1 MEQLP
6 ALSTVLC
13 AVLLIP
19 TWGAGLTVRQSPVV
33 RAYVGE
39 TATLICSFK
48 YRWGSMVNVKWT
60 RAPGV
65 VLESHHPFY
74 SGRLNM
80 SDLDLLRKGEATLTL
95 SKLEKRDSGLYQCQI
110 SIRQGESG
118 TGAGT
123 ELRVMGRNQS
133 DTGLTVLQSPV
144 VLRASPGETVN
155 LSCSF
160 ENRPGSAVNVR
171 WTRAPGVILES
182 HHPFYKG
189 RFKVFFRD
197 LLQKEEVTLTLSD
210 LEKRDS
216 GLYRCHVS
224 NHQGESWTGAG
235 TKLQVMGRNESDTG
249 LTVRQSPAV
258 LRASPGET
266 VNLSCS
272 FENRQGSVVKATWTI
287 APGVVLE
294 SHHPFYSGRLNVSDL
309 DLLRKGEVTLTLSEL
324 EKRDSGLY
332 QCQISIHQGESGT
345 GAGTEL
351 QVMGRNQ
358 SDTGLTVLQ
367 SPAVLRASPGETVNL
382 SCSFENRQGSVA
394 KASWTRA
401 PGVVL
406 ESHHPF
412 YKGRLNVSDLDLLR
426 KGEATL
432 TLSELEKRDSGLC
445 QCHISNCQG
454 ESGTGAG
461 TKLQVTGRNQ
471 SDTGKEPAPVG
482 CFAREL
488 LYQVTIALGLLL
500 ILGLVA
506 TLLLKRR
513 QAPPPSQPRQ
523 RQPKGHGSR
532 GAEESE
538 SVQYAEI
545 KIQTPG
551 RREHTSN
558 HAQRR

>member
-19 TWGAGLTVRQSPVV
+19 TWGAGLTVLQSPVV
-33 RAYVGE
+33 RASPGE
-39 TATLICSFK
+39 TATLSCSFK
-48 YRWGSMVNVKWT
+48 YRPGSVVNVKWT
-60 RAPGV
+60 RAHGV
-65 VLESHHPFY
+65 ALESHHPFY
-74 SGRLNM
+74 SGRLNV
-80 SDLDLLRKGEATLTL
+80 SFQDLLRKGEATLTL
-95 SKLEKRDSGLYQCQI
+95 SELEKRDSGLYHCHV

-123 ELRVMGRNQS
+123 ELQVMGRNQS

-144 VLRASPGETVN
+144 
-155 LSCSF
+155 
-160 ENRPGSAVNVR
+160 
-171 WTRAPGVILES
+171 
-182 HHPFYKG
+182 
-189 RFKVFFRD
+189 
-197 LLQKEEVTLTLSD
+197 
-210 LEKRDS
+210 
-216 GLYRCHVS
+216 
-224 NHQGESWTGAG
+224 
-235 TKLQVMGRNESDTG
+235 
-249 LTVRQSPAV
+249 V

-309 DLLRKGEVTLTLSEL
+309 DLLRKGEATVTLSEL

-358 SDTGLTVLQ
+358 SDTG
-367 SPAVLRASPGETVNL
+367 
-382 SCSFENRQGSVA
+382 
-394 KASWTRA
+394 
-401 PGVVL
+401 
-406 ESHHPF
+406 
-412 YKGRLNVSDLDLLR
+412 
-426 KGEATL
+426 
-432 TLSELEKRDSGLC
+432 
-445 QCHISNCQG
+445 
-454 ESGTGAG
+454 
-461 TKLQVTGRNQ
+461 
-471 SDTGKEPAPVG
+471 KEPAPIG
-482 CFAREL
+482 CCSREL
-488 LYQVTIALGLLL
+488 LYQVAIALAQIL
-500 ILGLVA
+500 IIGLVA
-506 TLLLKRR
+506 TVLLKR
-513 QAPPPSQPRQ
+513 PLPPSQPCQ

>member
-80 SDLDLLRKGEATLTL
+80 SDLDLLQKGEATLTL
-95 SKLEKRDSGLYQCQI
+95 SKLEKRDSGLYRCQI

-133 DTGLTVLQSPV
+133 DTGLTVLQSP
-144 VLRASPGETVN
+144 
-155 LSCSF
+155 
-160 ENRPGSAVNVR
+160 
-171 WTRAPGVILES
+171 
-182 HHPFYKG
+182 
-189 RFKVFFRD
+189 
-197 LLQKEEVTLTLSD
+197 
-210 LEKRDS
+210 
-216 GLYRCHVS
+216 
-224 NHQGESWTGAG
+224 
-235 TKLQVMGRNESDTG
+235 
-249 LTVRQSPAV
+249 AV

-266 VNLSCS
+266 VNLSC
-272 FENRQGSVVKATWTI
+272 FFKYRQGSVTKVIWTI

-294 SHHPFYSGRLNVSDL
+294 SHQPFYSGRLNVSDL
-309 DLLRKGEVTLTLSEL
+309 DLLRKGEVTLTLSKL
-324 EKRDSGLY
+324 EQRDSGLY
-332 QCQISIHQGESGT
+332 RCQISIHQGESGT

-358 SDTGLTVLQ
+358 SDTG
-367 SPAVLRASPGETVNL
+367 
-382 SCSFENRQGSVA
+382 
-394 KASWTRA
+394 
-401 PGVVL
+401 
-406 ESHHPF
+406 
-412 YKGRLNVSDLDLLR
+412 
-426 KGEATL
+426 
-432 TLSELEKRDSGLC
+432 
-445 QCHISNCQG
+445 
-454 ESGTGAG
+454 
-461 TKLQVTGRNQ
+461 
-471 SDTGKEPAPVG
+471 KEPAPVG
-482 CFAREL
+482 CCGREL
-488 LYQVTIALGLLL
+488 LYQVAISLGLLL

-513 QAPPPSQPRQ
+513 RAPPPSQPRQ
-523 RQPKGHGSR
+523 RQPKGHGSQE
-532 GAEESE
+532 ATESE
-538 SVQYAEI
+538 SLHYSEI

-558 HAQRR
+558 HTQRR

>member
-19 TWGAGLTVRQSPVV
+19 TWGAGLTV
-33 RAYVGE
+33 
-39 TATLICSFK
+39 
-48 YRWGSMVNVKWT
+48 
-60 RAPGV
+60 
-65 VLESHHPFY
+65 
-74 SGRLNM
+74 
-80 SDLDLLRKGEATLTL
+80 
-95 SKLEKRDSGLYQCQI
+95 
-110 SIRQGESG
+110 
-118 TGAGT
+118 
-123 ELRVMGRNQS
+123 
-133 DTGLTVLQSPV
+133 LQSPA

-171 WTRAPGVILES
+171 WTRAPGVTLES

-197 LLQKEEVTLTLSD
+197 LLQK
-210 LEKRDS
+210 
-216 GLYRCHVS
+216 
-224 NHQGESWTGAG
+224 
-235 TKLQVMGRNESDTG
+235 
-249 LTVRQSPAV
+249 
-258 LRASPGET
+258 
-266 VNLSCS
+266 
-272 FENRQGSVVKATWTI
+272 
-287 APGVVLE
+287 
-294 SHHPFYSGRLNVSDL
+294 
-309 DLLRKGEVTLTLSEL
+309 GEVTLTLSEL

-332 QCQISIHQGESGT
+332 RCHISNHQGESGT
-345 GAGTEL
+345 GAGTKL
-351 QVMGRNQ
+351 LVMERNQ

-367 SPAVLRASPGETVNL
+367 SPAVLQASPGETVNL

-432 TLSELEKRDSGLC
+432 TLSELEKRDSGLY
-445 QCHISNCQG
+445 QCHISNRQG